1 MKYHSQD
8 LLTLLISLF
17 IFSGCSNPSLVGLD
31 VDPGDQI
38 QGLYTDTISIQSST
52 FLEDSV
58 VTSGSPITPFGYL
71 KDPVIGESSSSF
83 AFALAP
89 LTSGDSRLPANITI
103 DSAVLVMNYGK
114 EFFGDSV
121 GSTYHIEVNQLA
133 VPYEF
138 GKSYL
143 SSEKWQVVPELIG
156 SRAVNRFA
164 YKDSVTL
171 ATKVDGKDTLI
182 KVAPQLRIPLDG
194 AKLKGIF
201 DSNIDSA
208 TFANDENFHQLVK
221 GFFVSVNKE
230 AQSGIGGI
238 VQLAINSEQNG
249 IEIYYKLP
257 DSTSQSVRKY
267 GMFSNQS
274 SAAIT
279 HTYSTEVQNAL
290 ASTDKNQQTVYVQGL
305 AGLGTSIRF
314 PNLENLKD
322 QNLIVNKAE
331 LVIYVD
337 SETTGS
343 AFTTQAPRL
352 TLYRKDIAGQY
363 VPLPDGDTRRNS
375 QGSSFAD
382 PRSFGLA
389 YGGFYDKDKK
399 RYLFTLTSYIQDIL
413 LGKTVNKEIFLT
425 PASPLDLNNVP
436 FSPSLNASSRA
447 ILGGGNHAEYKMK
460 LNIYFSKVNN

>member
-1 MKYHSQD
+1 
-8 LLTLLISLF
+8 LISLF
-17 IFSGCSNPSLVGLD
+17 ILSGCSNPSLVGLD

-38 QGLYTDTISIQSST
+38 QGLYTDTVSIQSST
-52 FLEDSV
+52 FREDSV

-71 KDPVIGESSSSF
+71 KDPVIGESSSSL

-89 LTSGDSRLPANITI
+89 LSSGDSRLPANITI
-103 DSAVLVMNYGK
+103 DSAILVMNYGK
-114 EFFGDSV
+114 EFYGDSV
-121 GSTYHIEVNQLA
+121 GSTYHIEVNQLKE
-133 VPYEF
+133 PYQF

-143 SSEKWQVVPELIG
+143 SSEKWNTEPELIG
-156 SRAVNRFA
+156 GKAINRFA
-164 YKDSVTL
+164 YKDSVTIS
-171 ATKVDGKDTLI
+171 TKVDGKDTLVR
-182 KVAPQLRIPLDG
+182 VAPQLRIPLDG
-194 AKLKGIF
+194 TKLKGIF
-201 DSNIDSA
+201 DNNIDSA
-208 TFANDENFHQLVK
+208 TFANEESFHQFVK
-221 GFFVSVNKE
+221 GFFVSINQN
-230 AQSGIGGI
+230 AQTGIGGI
-238 VQLAINSEQNG
+238 VQLAINNEQNG

-257 DSTSQSVRKY
+257 DSTSQTVRKY
-267 GMFSNQS
+267 GMYSNQS

-279 HTYSTEVQNAL
+279 HTYSTEVQNML
-290 ASTDKNQQTVYVQGL
+290 ASTDKDQSTVYVQGL
-305 AGLGTSIRF
+305 VGLGTSIRF
-314 PNLENLKD
+314 PNLENLKG

-343 AFTTQAPRL
+343 VFTTQAPRL
-352 TLYRKDIAGQY
+352 TLYRKDIAGQN

-375 QGSSFAD
+375 QGNSLAD

-413 LGKTVNKEIFLT
+413 LGKTSNKEIYLT

-436 FSPSLNASSRA
+436 YSPSLNANSRA
-447 ILGGGNHAEYKMK
+447 ILGGGNNPEYKMK